1 MTSTLARAG
10 SRIHTP
16 NVEWRARR
24 PLRTLVTSDTNG
36 RGLMTHLR
44 RADLFL
50 AGIVVTCL
58 SLGGVLPA
66 AASTV
71 VRDPPGGAPLT
82 PMAPAVRTVV
92 VGGMPGW
99 QVALIALAA
108 ALVAAA
114 LAVLADRTRNTRSRS
129 AVS

>member
-1 MTSTLARAG
+1 
-10 SRIHTP
+10 
-16 NVEWRARR
+16 
-24 PLRTLVTSDTNG
+24 
-36 RGLMTHLR
+36 MTHLR
-44 RADLFL
+44 RAGLFL

-58 SLGGVLPA
+58 SLCGALSA

-82 PMAPAVRTVV
+82 PPAPAVRTVV

-99 QVALIALAA
+99 QIALIAIAAGLAA
-108 ALVAAA
+108 ATV
-114 LAVLADRTRNTRSRS
+114 AVLADRARTTRSRS

>member
-1 MTSTLARAG
+1 
-10 SRIHTP
+10 
-16 NVEWRARR
+16 
-24 PLRTLVTSDTNG
+24 
-36 RGLMTHLR
+36 MTHLR
-44 RADLFL
+44 RAGLFL

-58 SLGGVLPA
+58 SLGGARPA

-71 VRDPPGGAPLT
+71 VRDPPDGAPLT

-99 QVALIALAA
+99 QIALIALAA

-114 LAVLADRTRNTRSRS
+114 LAVLADRTRTTRS